1 MRKKTIY
8 NLICIEEHC
17 RAPFTAH
24 HPKALRC
31 DKCKAVHLRQKSK
44 EYIQH
49 TRDNERKNIHAI
61 LPNTPKLSVREAVI
75 ACERYNREHGTR
87 LSYGQFVSQV
97 L

>member
-1 MRKKTIY
+1 MRKKTNY
-8 NLICIEEHC
+8 NLSCVDC
-17 RAPFTAH
+17 KAPFVAH

-31 DKCKAVHLRQKSK
+31 DKCKAEHLRQKSK

-49 TRDNERKNIHAI
+49 TRDNERRKIRAV
-61 LPNTPKLSVREAVI
+61 LPHLPKLSIRETIV
-75 ACERYNREHGTR
+75 ACEKYNREHGTR